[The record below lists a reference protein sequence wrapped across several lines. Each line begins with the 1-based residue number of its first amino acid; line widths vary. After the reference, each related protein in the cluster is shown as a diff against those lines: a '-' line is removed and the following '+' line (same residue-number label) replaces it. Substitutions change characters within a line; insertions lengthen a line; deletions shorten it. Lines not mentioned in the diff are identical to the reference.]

1 MTAQHTEGRGARGLG
16 TCPATGHYI
25 GFGNTEEECRIK
37 NLGCAARGRLCDGP
51 FDSRTGKGFV
61 AAVKGEYHDALNVK
75 KNRVEMLPHEN
86 IGGGFSPPAATKI
99 RRLGRKARSGL
110 DRTPYKGHRPVSFVS
125 YHTRA
130 ISMGIVK
137 ADAYTVFY
145 ASISAKAKLCRLQE
159 RRGDNPT
166 PGVGPDAGS
175 RGCA

>member
-1 MTAQHTEGRGARGLG
+1 MI
-16 TCPATGHYI
+16 PAV
-25 GFGNTEEECRIK
+25 
-37 NLGCAARGRLCDGP
+37 P
-51 FDSRTGKGFV
+51 
-61 AAVKGEYHDALNVK
+61 
-75 KNRVEMLPHEN
+75 
-86 IGGGFSPPAATKI
+86 IGGNAQASAV
-99 RRLGRKARSGL
+99 RQ
-110 DRTPYKGHRPVSFVS
+110 GHRPVSFVS
-125 YHTRA
+125 YHTQA

>member
-1 MTAQHTEGRGARGLG
+1 MDSIL
-16 TCPATGHYI
+16 CW
-25 GFGNTEEECRIK
+25 IK
-37 NLGCAARGRLCDGP
+37 PFSSCHNICAHH
-51 FDSRTGKGFV
+51 GFV

-75 KNRVEMLPHEN
+75 ENRVEILLHEN
-86 IGGGFSPPAATKI
+86 IGGSFSPPAATKI

>member
-1 MTAQHTEGRGARGLG
+1 M
-16 TCPATGHYI
+16 
-25 GFGNTEEECRIK
+25 
-37 NLGCAARGRLCDGP
+37 
-51 FDSRTGKGFV
+51 
-61 AAVKGEYHDALNVK
+61 
-75 KNRVEMLPHEN
+75 
-86 IGGGFSPPAATKI
+86 
-99 RRLGRKARSGL
+99 
-110 DRTPYKGHRPVSFVS
+110 S

>member
-1 MTAQHTEGRGARGLG
+1 MFLQILRAITLAITLAKS
-16 TCPATGHYI
+16 P
-25 GFGNTEEECRIK
+25 GFTQNHVYC
-37 NLGCAARGRLCDGP
+37 
-51 FDSRTGKGFV
+51 
-61 AAVKGEYHDALNVK
+61 YHN
-75 KNRVEMLPHEN
+75 
-86 IGGGFSPPAATKI
+86 KI
-99 RRLGRKARSGL
+99 TDYARSGL

>member
-1 MTAQHTEGRGARGLG
+1 MEIL
-16 TCPATGHYI
+16 
-25 GFGNTEEECRIK
+25 
-37 NLGCAARGRLCDGP
+37 L
-51 FDSRTGKGFV
+51 
-61 AAVKGEYHDALNVK
+61 
-75 KNRVEMLPHEN
+75 HEN
-86 IGGGFSPPAATKI
+86 IGGGFSPPAATKM

-159 RRGDNPT
+159 RTARRQPH
-166 PGVGPDAGS
+166 PRRRSRRRKPRLRVRSCCERCVCAG
-175 RGCA
+175 RCQMTLLV